1 MARKPTYEELE
12 QRVKRIMHYTPNIL
26 IVDDDPRFCD
36 SLKVLLGNQGYQMQT
51 SNSGREAMEY
61 LVKNNFDLALLDMV
75 MPEMNGHQIMDYI
88 NSKSPETLVIV
99 ITGHASME
107 SAIESLRRGAYDYL
121 RKPFEPEELLK
132 TVENALNKKRLEKEK
147 KTIQTKFRHLA
158 TVEDIQKIVCKYFK
172 IHLVALKSKSR
183 KKIISYP
190 RCIAI
195 YLCRRYTDK
204 SVEFIGRSFKRN
216 HSTILYDYEKTK
228 KNIRIDGSIRRE
240 VEFLCRQI
248 EDRIA

>member
-1 MARKPTYEELE
+1 MSHTDS
-12 QRVKRIMHYTPNIL
+12 IL

-132 TVENALNKKRLEKEK
+132 TVENALNRKRKQVMENRLPAVDRRRVYDFDYFLNGGVERRGWLERRSQAERRAGWRRVSKWGS
-147 KTIQTKFRHLA
+147 A
-158 TVEDIQKIVCKYFK
+158 P
-172 IHLVALKSKSR
+172 IH
-183 KKIISYP
+183 
-190 RCIAI
+190 
-195 YLCRRYTDK
+195 D
-204 SVEFIGRSFKRN
+204 
-216 HSTILYDYEKTK
+216 
-228 KNIRIDGSIRRE
+228 
-240 VEFLCRQI
+240 
-248 EDRIA
+248 